1 MRVWRALLSKE
12 IRSSQGVLGFLL
24 GATLVLG
31 LYVHLQAID
40 AGTASGGLGLLAL
53 PYAAVFVLPPV
64 LLGSFAE
71 EFRAQTH
78 YQLLSLPVPRA
89 LWVLA
94 KYLVVVATGIAVFV
108 LTTALWQLALYRLG
122 RGGAVPTALV
132 WAGIGSLY
140 TAALLFLTGLATAMA
155 GLKLIIRRFQKLAM
169 VAFFLAVL
177 YAYARVIGWVLMGW
191 ADPVTASLPPSA
203 GPASA
208 AALIPLAL
216 MGLDAFPAGAL
227 MLATVTFSLL
237 LTGVGVVLFEVFA
250 EA

>member
-1 MRVWRALLSKE
+1 LGKE
-12 IRSSQGVLGFLL
+12 IRSAQGVLGFLL

-31 LYVHLQAID
+31 LYVHLQVID
-40 AGTASGGLGLLAL
+40 AGRASGGLGLLAL

-108 LTTALWQLALYRLG
+108 LTTALWQLALYRLD
-122 RGGAVPTALV
+122 RSDTVAATTV
-132 WAGIGSLY
+132 WSGVGSVY
-140 TAALLFLTGLATAMA
+140 VAALLFLTGVATAMA

-177 YAYARVIGWVLMGW
+177 YAYARVVGWVLTGW
-191 ADPVTASLPPSA
+191 IDPVAASLPLAP
-203 GPASA
+203 GPGAA
-208 AALIPLAL
+208 AALIPFAV
-216 MGLDAFPAGAL
+216 MGLGAFPGGAL
-227 MLATVTFSLL
+227 MLATVLFSLL
-237 LTGVGVVLFEVFA
+237 LTGVGVALFEVFA